1 MKLNFDTMKNP
12 SEELQPDL
20 NSNKTA
26 EEDLENES
34 KSPID
39 DIDEIKEYNELSE
52 KKKLEEIEER
62 GKKIEEIADEIG
74 LDLEKNV
81 EEARDELK
89 KRYEE
94 YAKMEGGLSQVR
106 SGNIEAGEGLDKMGE
121 VLSSLKGIYE
131 NQLDIEY
138 LEYWKKYKD
147 DPKSLLKSHA
157 ERNLIMN
164 NWETI
169 IENMR
174 ADLKK
179 TETDEGE
186 VLRGWA
192 QWVKNHPEITLLA
205 LAAIIEAGVA
215 VGVLLT
221 PEIIATLPAT
231 GLPEMALPAVKE
243 GVAVAAKMFAG
254 AGALAGAGKIIAWL
268 SNEENRDKLIKG
280 IFQADF
286 PPIYYALGGKKA
298 GEKK

>member
-1 MKLNFDTMKNP
+1 MNNRN
-12 SEELQPDL
+12 EQPADL
-20 NSNKTA
+20 NSE

-34 KSPID
+34 KSPIE
-39 DIDEIKEYNELSE
+39 DIDEIKDWREGDLTDEQ
-52 KKKLEEIEER
+52 
-62 GKKIEEIADEIG
+62 KIEEIKKRKIKIDEGADEFG
-74 LDLEKNV
+74 FDMEKSIEDVRN
-81 EEARDELK
+81 ELK
-89 KRYEE
+89 ERYEK
-94 YAKMEGGLSQVR
+94 YAEMKGDLSRVH
-106 SGNIEAGEGLDKMGE
+106 SGNIEDGATEGLDEMKDI
-121 VLSSLKGIYE
+121 LSSLSGIYE
-131 NQLDIEY
+131 NQLQIEY
-138 LEYWKKYKD
+138 LEYLEKYKED
-147 DPKSLLKSHA
+147 LKDPDLLLKSHA

-192 QWVKNHPEITLLA
+192 QWVKNHPEITLVA
-205 LAAIIEAGVA
+205 LAALVAAGVA

-231 GLPEMALPAVKE
+231 GLPEVALPAVKE

-268 SNEENRDKLIKG
+268 SNEENRDKLVKG

-286 PPIYYALGGKKA
+286 PPIYYALGGKRA